1 MANFSIRE
9 QLPIEGPSA
18 FCGQPPNTQADLHII
33 RGYFR
38 IFDVPETV
46 SPSMVWQSAPPRYV
60 HDDKQAG
67 IIVAMTISMVA
78 ILGITV
84 ARILARIFG
93 KNTVFGL
100 DDYAVIPAAVRSDNQ
115 TLEIFYPN
123 DMAMTA
129 DRAGM
134 SPQALALVYPTLQIL
149 AVIKG
154 GGGRHSWENTYE
166 NLQNFYYYLDTCT
179 KLYYADVALAKISI
193 ALFVRRLANR
203 AALGWCVATDVFLGT
218 VVVHLVASVLVN
230 CLRCDPARAAW
241 DMEFGGSLET
251 AARCHSFYTV
261 FRSLHTVHVA
271 QSMMLLMAPVVILW
285 KVQMNTAKKCRLFVI
300 WVAGALSV
308 LGGLLQMLL
317 KPTMN
322 EDVFMA
328 YTVTL
333 QWTMLDL
340 SMGVVAASLPVLDS
354 VLIGGWRRAAFRI
367 ARLRGKYSSPNLRT
381 GDPGNSSSTSGAH
394 SQSRAII
401 GGGGGDRGGDSSSAL
416 ALSRPGLSSG
426 RDHQSGIIE
435 ATLPLTDDSGLRTE
449 KEYVSY
455 EMPNFSPR
463 GTVDTG
469 AQLGESSRQ
478 TKTEV

>member
-100 DDYAVIPAAVRSDNQ
+100 DDYAVIPAA
-115 TLEIFYPN
+115 
-123 DMAMTA
+123 
-129 DRAGM
+129 
-134 SPQALALVYPTLQIL
+134 ALALVYPTLQIL

-367 ARLRGKYSSPNLRT
+367 ARLRGKYSSSNLRT

-426 RDHQSGIIE
+426 PKRSTSHTKCQIFHPGEQSIPGHNWEKARDKQRQRYNRKIGVTLTVCSTESRPTLIVCE
-435 ATLPLTDDSGLRTE
+435 A
-449 KEYVSY
+449 
-455 EMPNFSPR
+455 
-463 GTVDTG
+463 
-469 AQLGESSRQ
+469 AWSSS
-478 TKTEV
+478 

>member
-100 DDYAVIPAAVRSDNQ
+100 DDYAVIPAA
-115 TLEIFYPN
+115 
-123 DMAMTA
+123 
-129 DRAGM
+129 
-134 SPQALALVYPTLQIL
+134 ALALVYPTLQIL

-367 ARLRGKYSSPNLRT
+367 ARLRGKYSSSNLRT

-426 RDHQSGIIE
+426 RDHQSEIIE

>member
-100 DDYAVIPAAVRSDNQ
+100 DDYAVIPAA
-115 TLEIFYPN
+115 
-123 DMAMTA
+123 
-129 DRAGM
+129 
-134 SPQALALVYPTLQIL
+134 ALALVYPTLQIL

-354 VLIGGWRRAAFRI
+354 VLLGGWRRAAFRI

>member
-100 DDYAVIPAAVRSDNQ
+100 DDYAVIPAA
-115 TLEIFYPN
+115 
-123 DMAMTA
+123 
-129 DRAGM
+129 
-134 SPQALALVYPTLQIL
+134 ALALVYPTLQIL

-367 ARLRGKYSSPNLRT
+367 ARLRGKYSSSNLRT

-426 RDHQSGIIE
+426 RDHQSEIIE

-449 KEYVSY
+449 KEI
-455 EMPNFSPR
+455 ETNPNR
-463 GTVDTG
+463 M
-469 AQLGESSRQ
+469 
-478 TKTEV
+478 